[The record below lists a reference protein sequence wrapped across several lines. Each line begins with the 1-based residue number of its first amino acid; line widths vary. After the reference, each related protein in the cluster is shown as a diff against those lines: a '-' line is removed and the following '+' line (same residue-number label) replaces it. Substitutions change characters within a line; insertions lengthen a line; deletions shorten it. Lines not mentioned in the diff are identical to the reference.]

1 MSPPSGIP
9 IISLFFFF
17 NDTATTEIYT
27 LSLHDALPISSES
40 APRELRS
47 RATCGIAL
55 LPHHRASLAPPST
68 NNCAFGHDFREAAL
82 TNTGR
87 PWPDSHRKVA
97 RPEPLDDVPETR
109 RIGSGFTIRH
119 RTGGLTRGLPHNT
132 FDAERVEANMG
143 GAKMTPPTRCPIGQP
158 EC

>member
-87 PWPDSHRKVA
+87 PWPDSHRKVTSKRV
-97 RPEPLDDVPETR
+97 RPCQAA
-109 RIGSGFTIRH
+109 
-119 RTGGLTRGLPHNT
+119 TRGRAL
-132 FDAERVEANMG
+132 DSYRRAVV
-143 GAKMTPPTRCPIGQP
+143 
-158 EC
+158 